1 MLFTTSK
8 ELIIDLGKNTEV
20 SQLLYLPD
28 QSDAHR
34 GLIHSY
40 TISACDAK
48 GNVIKTL
55 KSDEFSNIQNNPILQ
70 TVTFPAT
77 TTRFLKLS
85 ADRMVKDGEQIGI
98 AELGVK

>member
-1 MLFTTSK
+1 MIETDIECGGRRSHEDAERDECEQLTTCERK
-8 ELIIDLGKNTEV
+8 
-20 SQLLYLPD
+20 
-28 QSDAHR
+28 
-34 GLIHSY
+34 
-40 TISACDAK
+40 DAK

-85 ADRMVKDGEQIGI
+85 ADRMVKEGEQTGI